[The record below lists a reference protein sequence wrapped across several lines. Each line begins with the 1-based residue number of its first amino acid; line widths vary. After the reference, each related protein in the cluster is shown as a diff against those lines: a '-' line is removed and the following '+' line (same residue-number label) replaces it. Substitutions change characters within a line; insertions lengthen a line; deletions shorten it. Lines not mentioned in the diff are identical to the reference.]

1 MVFGCLFWTDHHWAL
16 AACRR
21 LQWAAFE
28 ADRGGRQVKVK
39 GGLCRVESAER
50 AVPIHPGGIGREA
63 RVFLE
68 AAAEQTQ
75 PWPTSRPKGSS
86 GSSKKLSKAKRCGNA
101 TACFHHDYA
110 RVLLLFFYSRC
121 HVSTDTML
129 ETKNTSA
136 NVRAQSRFAV
146 GQA

>member
-1 MVFGCLFWTDHHWAL
+1 M
-16 AACRR
+16 
-21 LQWAAFE
+21 
-28 ADRGGRQVKVK
+28 KVK
-39 GGLCRVESAER
+39 GALCRVESAER
-50 AVPIHPGGIGREA
+50 AVPIHPGGIGRVA

-75 PWPTSRPKGSS
+75 PWPTSRLKGSG
-86 GSSKKLSKAKRCGNA
+86 GSSKKLSKAKRCGNG

-110 RVLLLFFYSRC
+110 RVVFLFFYSRC
-121 HVSTDTML
+121 HVSPDTIL
-129 ETKNTSA
+129 ETKITSA